1 MASEERHD
9 ATVLY
14 ISSNNISPDKILFVS
29 GNMGAFDM
37 YYSFTSS
44 VAHSEITWVTLML
57 AKQDLEFNK
66 S

>member
-44 VAHSEITWVTLML
+44 VAHSEITWVTLIG
-57 AKQDLEFNK
+57 
-66 S
+66 